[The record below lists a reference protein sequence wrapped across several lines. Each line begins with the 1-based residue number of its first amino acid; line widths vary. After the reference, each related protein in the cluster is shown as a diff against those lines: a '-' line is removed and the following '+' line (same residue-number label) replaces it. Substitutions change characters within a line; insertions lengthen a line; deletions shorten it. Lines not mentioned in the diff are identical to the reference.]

1 MNGGE
6 MTNKMKLPSIL
17 ALIVI
22 IFLSLSAVS
31 ASDSG
36 DCITDLTNSSDSAID
51 DTIAISNSNN
61 DLTES
66 FNDSNL
72 EITDSKDLDD
82 EIASPKESNK
92 LGSSYEDP
100 DTLSSEPIIID
111 SSSYSQYFDSNGKIK
126 SGTLKD
132 GDTIKIKSISDKIF
146 TIDKR
151 LNIICDDGV
160 TLSNCL
166 IRLVKGSSG
175 SVLEMSYNRVTSFP
189 VGSVEYLDMTSLDL
203 TSQIYLEIYLEK
215 ADLTLDLEEEIQI
228 EPLKVETDL

>member
-1 MNGGE
+1 

-22 IFLSLSAVS
+22 IFLSLGAVS

-72 EITDSKDLDD
+72 EIDDSNDLDD
-82 EIASPKESNK
+82 ETVTPKESNK

-100 DTLSSEPIIID
+100 DTLSAEPIIID
-111 SSSYSQYFDSNGKIK
+111 SSSYSQYFDSNGIRFQW
-126 SGTLKD
+126 KD
-132 GDTIKIKSISDKIF
+132 Q
-146 TIDKR
+146 
-151 LNIICDDGV
+151 
-160 TLSNCL
+160 
-166 IRLVKGSSG
+166 IRN
-175 SVLEMSYNRVTSFP
+175 LERWRYNQNQKYFRQDIYNR
-189 VGSVEYLDMTSLDL
+189 
-203 TSQIYLEIYLEK
+203 
-215 ADLTLDLEEEIQI
+215 
-228 EPLKVETDL
+228 

>member
-1 MNGGE
+1 

-72 EITDSKDLDD
+72 EITDSK
-82 EIASPKESNK
+82 KESNK

-100 DTLSSEPIIID
+100 DTLSAEPIIID

-132 GDTIKIKSISDKIF
+132 GDTIKIKSISDRIF

-151 LNIICDDGV
+151 LNIIK
-160 TLSNCL
+160 LSYTSC
-166 IRLVKGSSG
+166 KGKFRFCIGKS
-175 SVLEMSYNRVTSFP
+175 
-189 VGSVEYLDMTSLDL
+189 
-203 TSQIYLEIYLEK
+203 
-215 ADLTLDLEEEIQI
+215 
-228 EPLKVETDL
+228 

>member
-1 MNGGE
+1 

-22 IFLSLSAVS
+22 IFLSLGAVS

-82 EIASPKESNK
+82 EITSPKESNK

-151 LNIICDDGV
+151 RD
-160 TLSNCL
+160 
-166 IRLVKGSSG
+166 
-175 SVLEMSYNRVTSFP
+175 
-189 VGSVEYLDMTSLDL
+189 
-203 TSQIYLEIYLEK
+203 
-215 ADLTLDLEEEIQI
+215 
-228 EPLKVETDL
+228 